1 MTMVYCL
8 RNLLDVSA
16 PSVCDIL
23 RSGPSDTQH
32 WWRRK
37 RGRRRELDSNLVD
50 AIVLEVCLLPR
61 RWATP
66 VSNLVIKVLATAVI
80 QRRGQKDWLQ
90 GRRIGEVVVQ
100 DHYWGCRTQ
109 LVKRRAYFSTV
120 NYGHQARRRKLYRK
134 QNPQKNIFTQL
145 IYIEVRKMDLW
156 NGAKDQWLFPLEA
169 SSKFKIVFKNLL
181 VSNWFVMKLG
191 KGESGY
197 HGNNLSFATCKES
210 HC

>member
-50 AIVLEVCLLPR
+50 AIVLEVRLLPR

-100 DHYWGCRTQ
+100 DHYWGYRTQ
-109 LVKRRAYFSTV
+109 LAKRRAYFLTV
-120 NYGHQARRRKLYRK
+120 NYGPQARRRKLYRK

-191 KGESGY
+191 KGEGGY
-197 HGNNLSFATCKES
+197 HANNLSFATCKEN